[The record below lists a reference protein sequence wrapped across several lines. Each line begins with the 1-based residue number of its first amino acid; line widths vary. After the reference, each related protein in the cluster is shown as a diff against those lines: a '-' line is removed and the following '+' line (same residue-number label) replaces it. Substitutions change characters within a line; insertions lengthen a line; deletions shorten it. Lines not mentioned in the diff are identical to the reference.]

1 MTDNTVAKVMTGQNA
16 NRAITERRATTEK
29 DKVNQVQATL
39 IKLYL
44 SGTVCSQS
52 VYLPYSST
60 ASCFPNNCWGFEA
73 FFL

>member
-16 NRAITERRATTEK
+16 NRAITERRTTEK

-44 SGTVCSQS
+44 SGTVCS
-52 VYLPYSST
+52 
-60 ASCFPNNCWGFEA
+60 
-73 FFL
+73 

>member
-29 DKVNQVQATL
+29 NKVNQVQATL

-44 SGTVCSQS
+44 SGTVCS
-52 VYLPYSST
+52 
-60 ASCFPNNCWGFEA
+60 
-73 FFL
+73 